1 MKKIKSRSL
10 RPGDTLGLA
19 MPASPVKMETIDRA
33 ITAVEALGFSVQFA
47 RHVENDDPN
56 FLAGHISSRVGELHT
71 LFVDP
76 EVDGILCLRGG
87 YGSAALLPYLDYSLI
102 AKHAKLLIGYSD
114 ITALHLALQQKG
126 KMMTFHGP
134 MATKLIDAPA
144 FTVDHFMQSL
154 TGERWS
160 QRLQNPPHQPI
171 KTLIHGAT
179 GGILTGGNLSVIAG
193 LMGTPFEIDTRGKI
207 LFLEDVGE
215 EPYQVDRALT
225 QLALAG
231 KLQDAAGFMLG
242 TCTNC
247 ASKAFPKGDHVLA
260 VCERMLAPY
269 GKPTVYNVQAG
280 HGNDQLTLP
289 LGAYVHVNATH
300 QQIDIL
306 ESAVI

>member
-1 MKKIKSRSL
+1 MKKIKTHAL
-10 RPGDTLGLA
+10 QPGGTLGLA
-19 MPASPVKMETIDRA
+19 MPSSPVSMETLDRA
-33 ITAVEALGFSVQFA
+33 TATVEELGFSVRFA
-47 RHVENDDPN
+47 RNFEKDNPN
-56 FLAGHISSRVGELHT
+56 FLAGSISSRVEELHT

-114 ITALHLALQQKG
+114 ITALHLAFQQKA

-144 FTVDHFMQSL
+144 FTVDHFMQNI
-154 TGERWS
+154 TGARWS
-160 QRLQNPPHQPI
+160 QRLQNPVHEPI
-171 KTLIHGAT
+171 KTLNYGVA
-179 GGILTGGNLSVIAG
+179 GGMLTGGNLSVIAG
-193 LMGTPFEIDTRGKI
+193 LIGTPFEIETSGKI

-215 EPYQVDRALT
+215 EPYKVDRVLT

-242 TCTNC
+242 TCKHC
-247 ASKAFPKGDHVLA
+247 ASKDYPKGDHVLA
-260 VCERMLAPY
+260 VCERILAPY
-269 GKPTVYNVQAG
+269 GKPSVYNVQAG
-280 HGNDQLTLP
+280 HGPYQLTLP

-300 QQIDIL
+300 QQIDVL

>member
-1 MKKIKSRSL
+1 MKKIKNQAL
-10 RPGDTLGLA
+10 QPGDTLGLA
-19 MPASPVKMETIDRA
+19 MPSSPVTMETLNRA
-33 ITAVEALGFSVQFA
+33 TATIEELGFSVQFA
-47 RHVENDDPN
+47 RHFEHDDSN
-56 FLAGHISSRVGELHT
+56 FLAGSISSRVGELHT

-87 YGSAALLPYLDYSLI
+87 YGCAALLPYLDYALI
-102 AKHAKLLIGYSD
+102 AKHAKVLIGYSD
-114 ITALHLALQQKG
+114 ITALHLAFQQKA

-144 FTVDHFMQSL
+144 FTVDHFMQSV

-160 QRLQNPPHQPI
+160 QRLQNPTHEPI
-171 KTLIHGAT
+171 KTLVHGVA
-179 GGILTGGNLSVIAG
+179 GGILTGGNLAVITG

-215 EPYQVDRALT
+215 EPYKVDRALT

-231 KLQDAAGFMLG
+231 KLHDAAGFMLG
-242 TCTNC
+242 TCRNC

-260 VCERMLAPY
+260 VCERILAPY

-280 HGNDQLTLP
+280 HGNYQLTLP
-289 LGAYVHVNATH
+289 LGAYVHVDATH
-300 QQIDIL
+300 QQIDML